1 VFGETVVEEPT
12 CPWNLVC
19 DENGNC
25 TENTVDP
32 DESTLLNPCD
42 VLGEDGACHGPL
54 NQDDVCVNMD
64 GQDSTCHGPLA
75 EGQLRP
81 EEQGF
86 SSTQLGLYG
95 AVGVATIAG
104 LWYGVPWF
112 YKKYIKKAE
121 GEDDTD
127 ADDVSQPGNGGS
139 NGQGNGQD
147 GDNNSVNTDATGATG
162 PSQPTTTTDG
172 PIPGPT
178 TGGGGNQV
186 PPLMLQVGT
195 YVLHHDTLYTV
206 SNNANQLTLYNG
218 APDALNPLH
227 FDVNGDD
234 YLLTTFDYQ
243 GTTYT
248 VTNVI
253 LVAQKA
259 SNGCGCGA
267 KAGSKTVVCQE
278 GQAGNLSGNDVT
290 FDFGL
295 VSTKAPTAGGL

>member
-1 VFGETVVEEPT
+1 MGERKAYDAWSQSQCTVGPDGERNENPDYEGQGGADDTVAPVEGS
-12 CPWNLVC
+12 N
-19 DENGNC
+19 
-25 TENTVDP
+25 
-32 DESTLLNPCD
+32 TLLYSAYA
-42 VLGEDGACHGPL
+42 VAGVAVVG
-54 NQDDVCVNMD
+54 
-64 GQDSTCHGPLA
+64 
-75 EGQLRP
+75 
-81 EEQGF
+81 
-86 SSTQLGLYG
+86 GLYW
-95 AVGVATIAG
+95 AYVKFIRAAPT
-104 LWYGVPWF
+104 
-112 YKKYIKKAE
+112 E
-121 GEDDTD
+121 DGEDDTD

-147 GDNNSVNTDATGATG
+147 GDNNSVNTDATGTTG
-162 PSQPTTTTDG
+162 ASQPTTTTDG

-278 GQAGNLSGNDVT
+278 VQAGNLSGNDVT

>member
-121 GEDDTD
+121 VDPTQGPQ
-127 ADDVSQPGNGGS
+127 QPPV
-139 NGQGNGQD
+139 D
-147 GDNNSVNTDATGATG
+147 DNNTSVNTDATDTTDG
-162 PSQPTTTTDG
+162 TTTD
-172 PIPGPT
+172 PIIDGNT
-178 TGGGGNQV
+178 TGGQTDPTDGPTVGGQ
-186 PPLMLQVGT
+186 PAPLVLEQGS
-195 YVLHHDTLYTV
+195 YVLKNGNFYEVEQQNELTV
-206 SNNANQLTLYNG
+206 PGANSTD
-218 APDALNPLH
+218 DALYYAAGDHYLQKH
-227 FDVNGDD
+227 FQHQGQNYEIVNIAQRQQKNAGGCSGCR
-234 YLLTTFDYQ
+234 
-243 GTTYT
+243 GTHAVTDIIARDTAQAQNAPT
-248 VTNVI
+248 VTIAWAN
-253 LVAQKA
+253 
-259 SNGCGCGA
+259 
-267 KAGSKTVVCQE
+267 
-278 GQAGNLSGNDVT
+278 
-290 FDFGL
+290 
-295 VSTKAPTAGGL
+295 APTQMEVVTTPGL